1 MKNGKK
7 LEITVNGKTIA
18 ETEWSKTPLVMETE
32 KESKEWEKIV
42 IPIIQDKINRIQLAF
57 EQELLNSKC

>member
-32 KESKEWEKIV
+32 KESDNWKKIV
-42 IPIIQDKINRIQLAF
+42 GDVKTASIPTNSFTDKLPFN
-57 EQELLNSKC
+57 E